1 MPFNALIF
9 DMDGTLVDNMGVHLD
24 VWRRV
29 LHENG
34 VEVEREAFYR
44 DTAGKTN
51 PEILR
56 SYLGA
61 HLHDAD
67 VARLAGYKES
77 LYRETYRPTP
87 VPGLLP
93 LLESAYR
100 RGIPMALATSG
111 GPPNIDFIVEAL
123 GIRPYFSVLVSAEE
137 GLPGKPAPDLFLAA
151 AARMG
156 VEPSGCLVFE
166 DALAGIEAARRAGM
180 PVAVLT
186 TTLSPQEVEGQTG
199 VLAAAPDF
207 KALAF
212 LVLED

>member
-1 MPFNALIF
+1 MLFRALIF

-29 LHENG
+29 LQEHG
-34 VEVEREAFYR
+34 VEVERGAFYR

-56 SYLGA
+56 AYLGA
-61 HLHDAD
+61 HLDDAE
-67 VARLAGYKES
+67 VARLAAYKEG
-77 LYRETYRPTP
+77 LYRQIYRPVP
-87 VPGLLP
+87 LPGLLA
-93 LLESAYR
+93 LLESAHR
-100 RGIPMALATSG
+100 QGVPMALATSG
-111 GPPNIDFIVEAL
+111 GPPNIDFIVDAL
-123 GIRPYFSVLVSAEE
+123 GIRTYFSALVSAEE

-156 VEPSGCLVFE
+156 VEPSQCLVFE

-186 TTLSPQEVEGQTG
+186 TTLLPEEVEGRAG
-199 VLAAAPDF
+199 VVAAAPDF
-207 KALAF
+207 TTLAF
-212 LVLED
+212 PAWAG